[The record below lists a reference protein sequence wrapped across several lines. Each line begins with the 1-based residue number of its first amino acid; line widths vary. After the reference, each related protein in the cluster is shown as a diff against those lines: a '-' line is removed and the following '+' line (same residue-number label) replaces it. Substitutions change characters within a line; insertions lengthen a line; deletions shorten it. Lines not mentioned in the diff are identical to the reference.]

1 MVIGQAAMQRAC
13 IDQVRKKQSLGYS
26 GQQKFPVSS
35 SSDVTGTTPRT
46 YSNMT
51 LSVSLSP
58 SLQAAEVQ
66 LRELMLQSLA
76 GDAVAHGR
84 LLTQLAQLLR
94 RFCQRRLGH
103 DNADVEDM
111 VQETLLAIH
120 TRRATY
126 DPAQAFTAWAYAI
139 ARYKV
144 IDHLRRQRLRITV
157 NIDDCTEL
165 FGSEVTAAADAT
177 RDVHDLLAGLP
188 AAQRTAIE
196 LTRIE
201 GLSVEE
207 AAARSGQS
215 VSGIKV
221 SVHRGLKKLS
231 SLLHGSPSRD

>member
-1 MVIGQAAMQRAC
+1 MQHAC

-26 GQQKFPVSS
+26 GQHKFPASS
-35 SSDVTGTTPRT
+35 SSDVTRTAPRA

-51 LSVSLSP
+51 RSISLSP
-58 SLQAAEVQ
+58 SLQVAETQ

-76 GDAVAHGR
+76 GNAAAHGQ
-84 LLTQLAQLLR
+84 LLTRLAQLLR

-144 IDHLRRQRLRITV
+144 IDYLRRQRLRITV
-157 NIDDCTEL
+157 NIDDCSEL
-165 FGSEVTAAADAT
+165 FGFEVTAAEDAA
-177 RDVHDLLAGLP
+177 RDIHELLAELP

-196 LTRIE
+196 LTRLE

-215 VSGIKV
+215 ISGIKV

-231 SLLHGSPSRD
+231 NLLDSTMSRD